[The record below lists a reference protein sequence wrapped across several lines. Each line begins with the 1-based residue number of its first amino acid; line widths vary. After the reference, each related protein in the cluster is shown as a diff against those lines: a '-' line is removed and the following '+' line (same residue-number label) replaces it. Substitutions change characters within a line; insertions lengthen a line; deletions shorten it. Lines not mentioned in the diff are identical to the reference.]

1 MWDEISHLLFL
12 FSPESL
18 FRHRHVFV
26 LQLFL
31 RSLSLLPIVIS
42 GAELY
47 LMFSSI
53 RSYMHPF
60 SYLASFSCSL
70 FRLWQLAYMLSRFSV
85 TTTLNSP
92 NVSACGDVT
101 DMTFLPTELEYFS
114 FIFRSSNVSVVLPLA
129 FKFNQLFKTCLITF
143 STLYRCLNTFVVN
156 FLVSFWFSQGIELE
170 LIFYEVCHYS
180 LFLKMWFSWNAA
192 NFV

>member
-1 MWDEISHLLFL
+1 MKSRICCSF
-12 FSPESL
+12 
-18 FRHRHVFV
+18 FRQNHF
-26 LQLFL
+26 FDTDAC
-31 RSLSLLPIVIS
+31 LSCNASCV
-42 GAELY
+42 LY
-47 LMFSSI
+47 LSCQSSSLEQSCNLCFPQYV
-53 RSYMHPF
+53 SYMHPF

-114 FIFRSSNVSVVLPLA
+114 FIFRSSNVSVMLSLA

-143 STLYRCLNTFVVN
+143 SIPYRCLNTFVVN

-180 LFLKMWFSWNAA
+180 LFIF
-192 NFV
+192 